1 MSSNLYY
8 DGVDTHGPLH
18 EARMARIFYRRT
30 AVEYQKIATLAAAVM
45 RHDNADTVVK
55 QLQRLHDLMFPGDQ
69 RKRSDRD
76 THIREIMKSEGEKSY
91 RIRRVYLG
99 EKRARR

>member
-8 DGVDTHGPLH
+8 DGVTTHGPLH

-30 AVEYQKIATLAAAVM
+30 SVEYQKIAVLVSAVM
-45 RHDNADTVVK
+45 RHENADTVVK
-55 QLQRLHDLMFPGDQ
+55 QLQRLHNLMFPGDE
-69 RKRSDRD
+69 RKRAERD
-76 THIREIMKSEGEKSY
+76 SQMGEIMKSEGEKSY